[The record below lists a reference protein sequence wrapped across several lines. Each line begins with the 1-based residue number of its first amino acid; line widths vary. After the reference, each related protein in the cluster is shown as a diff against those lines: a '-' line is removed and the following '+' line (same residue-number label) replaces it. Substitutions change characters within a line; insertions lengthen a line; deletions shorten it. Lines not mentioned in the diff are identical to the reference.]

1 MSDDFDNELDEI
13 MAEATAKPEAIPSG
27 TPAAAA
33 LIQYIER
40 VERLEEEKAGLMED
54 IKEVYGEAKGA
65 GFDPKIMR
73 AIVRLRK
80 MEPADRQEQEALI
93 ETYKTAV
100 GMG

>member
-1 MSDDFDNELDEI
+1 MSDEFDNELDQI
-13 MAEATAKPEAIPSG
+13 MADATAKAEPIPSG

-33 LIQYIER
+33 LIQFIER
-40 VERLEEEKAGLMED
+40 IERLEEEKTGLMED
-54 IKEVYGEAKGA
+54 IREVYGEAKGA

-80 MEPADRQEQEALI
+80 METADRQEQEALI
-93 ETYKTAV
+93 ETYKAAV

>member
-13 MAEATAKPEAIPSG
+13 MADTVAKPEAIPSG

-33 LIQYIER
+33 LVQYIER

-65 GFDPKIMR
+65 GFDP
-73 AIVRLRK
+73 
-80 MEPADRQEQEALI
+80 
-93 ETYKTAV
+93 
-100 GMG
+100 